1 VSVCVYV
8 LMGWSFGVDWVEL
21 SGAGIDM
28 YACTLFYAGKEVESP
43 DSINIGGKY
52 SALGISWMQVQ

>member
-1 VSVCVYV
+1 
-8 LMGWSFGVDWVEL
+8 MGWSFGVDWVEL